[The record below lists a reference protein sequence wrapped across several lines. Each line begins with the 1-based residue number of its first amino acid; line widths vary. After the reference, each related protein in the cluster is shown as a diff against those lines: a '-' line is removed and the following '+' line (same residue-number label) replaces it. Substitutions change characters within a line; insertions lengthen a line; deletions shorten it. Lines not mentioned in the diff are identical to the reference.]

1 MQFDKVIKGG
11 TVVTASDT
19 TNADVGIQGEVITA
33 IGLDLPTE
41 GAEVIDAKG
50 RYVLPGG
57 VDAHT
62 HLAFPNDPNDPSEKF
77 RNCTIGAAWGGTT
90 TIIDFSA
97 QARGGHLQQGL
108 EAWHGMAEG
117 NSAIDYAFH
126 MIVTDLPESRVKEM
140 DRIVDEGVSSFK
152 LFMAY
157 PGVLMVDD
165 GTIFR
170 ALLQSK
176 ENGGRVCLHAE
187 NGEVIDVLVKQAL
200 DAGLTA
206 PKYHATTRPMSAEAE
221 ATHRA
226 IFLSELAGVPIY
238 IVHLSAGDAL
248 EAVREARERGVS
260 VYAETCPQYL
270 FLSDEEYERPG
281 FEGAKYVCS
290 PPLRPK
296 GNEERLWSGLATGD
310 IDVISTDH
318 NTYCYE
324 GPGGKEEGKTDF
336 SKIPNGLPSIE
347 SRLHLVHNGG
357 VNQGRIS
364 VNRMVEL
371 LSTSPAKL
379 FGLYPKKG
387 TVAVGTDADLVIFD
401 PNKKH
406 TISQENQH
414 MGLDYTPYEGRE
426 VTGRVETVL
435 LRGKVTV
442 VQESG
447 FLGKP
452 GDGKFIARAA
462 VGD

>member
-1 MQFDKVIKGG
+1 MRFDTVIRDG

-19 TNADVGIQGEVITA
+19 TVADVGIRGEVITA
-33 IGLDLPTE
+33 IGLDLPIE
-41 GAEVIDAKG
+41 GALVIDAKD

-62 HLAFPNDPNDPSEKF
+62 HLAFPDDPNGPSEKF

-90 TIIDFSA
+90 TVIDFSA
-97 QARGGHLQQGL
+97 QSRGGHLRQGL
-108 EAWHGMAEG
+108 EEWHGMAEG
-117 NSAIDYAFH
+117 NSAVDYAFH

-140 DRIVDEGVSSFK
+140 DRVVDEGVSSFK

-157 PGVLMVDD
+157 PGALMVDD

-170 ALLQSK
+170 ALLQSR

-221 ATHRA
+221 ATRRA
-226 IFLSELAGVPIY
+226 IFLSELAGTPVY

-248 EAVREARERGVS
+248 EAVREARERGVP

-270 FLSDEEYERPG
+270 FLSEEEYDRPG
-281 FEGAKYVCS
+281 FHGAKYVCS

-310 IDVISTDH
+310 LDVISTDH
-318 NTYCYE
+318 NTYCFE
-324 GPGGKEEGKTDF
+324 GPGSKHEGRDDF

-347 SRLHLVHNGG
+347 SRLHLVHDGG
-357 VNQGRIS
+357 VGQGRIS
-364 VNRMVEL
+364 VNRMVDL
-371 LSTSPAKL
+371 LSTSPAKQ

-387 TVAVGTDADLVIFD
+387 TVAVGSDADLVIFD
-401 PNKKH
+401 PKRKH
-406 TISQENQH
+406 VISQSNQH

-426 VTGRVETVL
+426 VTGRVEQVL

-442 VQESG
+442 VQEKG
-447 FLGKP
+447 FLGQA
-452 GDGKFIARAA
+452 GDGKFIPRGA
-462 VGD
+462 